1 VQHHDN
7 NLVKDALDI
16 LAKKWKIDPKLYDFQ
31 TGKYNDVVDTSI
43 DVGGVI
49 FHIPT
54 LSKDSLYVLWKC
66 LWPDCH
72 NCCDRQGRLP
82 LTKDDID
89 RIAKKV
95 GYSSKAEFVRKE
107 TTISSWQEQEAF
119 GNVITTLSMIS
130 LKRKQ
135 NEKLEDDG
143 TPLRCRFLDD
153 KGYCSI
159 HPDKPGVCWLY
170 PFASWLEADI
180 RGHPVVHATFQFTG
194 DCPGFY
200 LDESINSM
208 MPVLQEYSA
217 KIYNY
222 NMAVSR
228 TTREGYGFI
237 NFTDLRS
244 SSST

>member
-1 VQHHDN
+1 MQHHDN

-54 LSKDSLYVLWKC
+54 LSKDSMYVLWKC

-135 NEKLEDDG
+135 DEKLEDDG

-208 MPVLQEYSA
+208 MPILQEYSA

-228 TTREGYGFI
+228 TTRESYGFI
-237 NFTDLRS
+237 NFTDLRG
-244 SSST
+244 SST